1 MSYAGIYKYAPTDTG
16 MHLRRTLYIPRWALL
31 PTQMTSG
38 NWVWLTGYWGERIQC
53 MIFKQ
58 RRGRP
63 TGLRL
68 TRDEY
73 LVAQL
78 SGEMGDLNEHG

>member
-1 MSYAGIYKYAPTDTG
+1 
-16 MHLRRTLYIPRWALL
+16 
-31 PTQMTSG
+31 
-38 NWVWLTGYWGERIQC
+38 

>member
-1 MSYAGIYKYAPTDTG
+1 MSYAGIRKYAPTDTC
-16 MHLRRTLYIPRWALL
+16 MYLPTWYIPRWALL
-31 PTQMTSG
+31 HAQMTSG
-38 NWVWLTGYWGERIQC
+38 KWVWLTGYWEERIQF

-63 TGLRL
+63 TGIRL
-68 TRDEY
+68 AHDEY